1 MHIELIDLL
10 RCPREHEETWL
21 VAALNAVQDRY
32 VIKAK
37 LGCPVCG
44 ATYFIRNG
52 IADLRQEE
60 SVTSGDE
67 SISSGTDAAMRIAA
81 FLNLTRPGSLV
92 ALEGR
97 YANLARAIS
106 EMTECRVIALN
117 PSSPLDDSEQA
128 ASVLCDSRFPLATAS
143 LDGIALSQDKLI
155 ADVARV
161 LKSWGRVVVGAATNL
176 PAGLM
181 EIARDE
187 NAIIAESIGTIVPLR
202 R

>member
-10 RCPREHEETWL
+10 RCPRDHEETWL

-44 ATYFIRNG
+44 ENYFIRGG
-52 IADLRQEE
+52 IADLRAGE
-60 SVTSGDE
+60 SVIATSE
-67 SISSGTDAAMRIAA
+67 SKPADADAAIRIAA

-92 ALEGR
+92 VLEGN
-97 YANLARAIS
+97 YANLASAIS

-117 PSSPLDDSEQA
+117 PCTLINDSEHT
-128 ASVLCDSRFPLATAS
+128 ASVFADSRIPLGTAS
-143 LDGIALSQDKLI
+143 VDAIALDNDTLI
-155 ADVARV
+155 GDVARV
-161 LKSWGRVVVGAATNL
+161 LKPSARLVAPATAVL
-176 PAGLM
+176 PPGLT
-181 EIARDE
+181 EITRDQSTLVAE
-187 NAIIAESIGTIVPLR
+187 AIAELVSLR

>member
-117 PSSPLDDSEQA
+117 PSNP
-128 ASVLCDSRFPLATAS
+128 FPVVAVTAS
-143 LDGIALSQDKLI
+143 GIEPVAHFNQE
-155 ADVARV
+155 DVIWPSV
-161 LKSWGRVVVGAATNL
+161 
-176 PAGLM
+176 
-181 EIARDE
+181 E
-187 NAIIAESIGTIVPLR
+187 
-202 R
+202 